1 MDGDLGVTMTRIDT
15 VHQAIRHIYEAALAP
30 GQWTGAV
37 TAVAHAIGGHKAIL
51 SAQGNGVPGMAVMS
65 GGDMPPPWIRR
76 EVEHGLIRWT
86 HACPVGKPLRQHAL
100 MADAAFRRSALYTD
114 IIRPAGGFYGIAAPL
129 LRLPDHQVYFA
140 AGRELGAVDFSP
152 NDVNAARR
160 IVPHLAAAVQVQS
173 RLDLADR
180 RARDAYEVISRLDF
194 GVILLDARMRPI
206 FANPRAELLAR
217 DGDGLILTRHHVSA
231 MAASDARALQD
242 AIAAAVGINGR
253 RKGIDG
259 ADAVAAVP
267 LAPMRRAVA
276 RRPPLAPLV
285 VRILPV
291 DASDVPD
298 GISTATRV
306 ILFLMEPDR
315 PPGIDPVLLATTF
328 RFTRRE
334 AALAILLARGMDLA
348 EAAAELG
355 IAKGTARSYL
365 KQVLAKT
372 YTHRQAEMVS
382 VVLRVGMEVSR

>member
-1 MDGDLGVTMTRIDT
+1 MTRIDT
-15 VHQAIRHIYEAALAP
+15 VHRAIRHIYEAALAP
-30 GQWTGAV
+30 GQWSGAV
-37 TAVAHAIGGHKAIL
+37 TAVAQAIGGHKAIL
-51 SAQGNGVPGMAVMS
+51 SAQGSGTPGLAVMS
-65 GGDMPPPWIRR
+65 GGELPPPWIQR

-86 HACPVGKPLRQHAL
+86 HACPIGKPLREHAL
-100 MADAAFRRSALYTD
+100 MADPAFRQSALYTD
-114 IIRPAGGFYGIAAPL
+114 IIGPAGGFHGIAAPL
-129 LRLPDHQVYFA
+129 LRLPDHQVVFA
-140 AGRELGAVDFSP
+140 AGRESCAVDFSP
-152 NDVNAARR
+152 KDVNAARR

-180 RARDAYEVISRLDF
+180 RARDAYEVIARLDF

-206 FANPRAELLAR
+206 FANPRAERLAR

-231 MAASDARALQD
+231 VSAGDARALQD
-242 AIAAAVGINGR
+242 AIAAAVGVNGR
-253 RKGIDG
+253 GAGVDG
-259 ADAVAAVP
+259 VAAVP
-267 LAPMRRAVA
+267 LAPMRRAVT

-348 EAAAELG
+348 EAATELG

>member
-15 VHQAIRHIYEAALAP
+15 VHRAIQHIYEAALAP
-30 GQWTGAV
+30 GQWPGAV

-51 SAQGNGVPGMAVMS
+51 SAQGSGVPGMAVMS
-65 GGDMPPPWIRR
+65 GCDAPPPWIRR

-86 HACPVGKPLRQHAL
+86 HACPLGKPLRQHAL
-100 MADAAFRRSALYTD
+100 MADAAFRRSALYND

-140 AGRELGAVDFSP
+140 AGRELGAVDFSLH
-152 NDVNAARR
+152 DVNAARR
-160 IVPHLAAAVQVQS
+160 IVPHLAAAIEVQS

-180 RARDAYEVISRLDF
+180 RARDAYEVIARLDF

-217 DGDGLILTRHHVSA
+217 DSDGLVLTRHHVSA
-231 MAASDARALQD
+231 MAATDARALQD
-242 AIAAAVGINGR
+242 AIAAAVGINR
-253 RKGIDG
+253 RCSG
-259 ADAVAAVP
+259 AEGMPAVP
-267 LAPMRRAVA
+267 LAPMRCAVA

-291 DASDVPD
+291 DASDVPE

-306 ILFLMEPDR
+306 ILFVMEPDR

-348 EAAAELG
+348 EAAEALG